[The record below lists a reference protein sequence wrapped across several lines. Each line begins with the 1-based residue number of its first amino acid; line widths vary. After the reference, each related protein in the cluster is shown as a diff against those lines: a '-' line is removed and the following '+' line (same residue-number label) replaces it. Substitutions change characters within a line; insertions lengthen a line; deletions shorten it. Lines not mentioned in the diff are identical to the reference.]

1 MVVSNDLW
9 VSSNLPEPTD
19 KVSYGLPAGHPEE
32 VLTDLRGYEI
42 WEVRGKRL
50 VIKRDV
56 DHQSDYPDN

>member
-1 MVVSNDLW
+1 MKDL
-9 VSSNLPEPTD
+9 VDQMEEIERQFRSGSSPE
-19 KVSYGLPAGHPEE
+19 G
-32 VLTDLRGYEI
+32 LTDLRGYEI